1 MQTAAVKKEKLRRS
15 HFQPL
20 RVSVFFWTSGKLAAS
35 HADLRPRV
43 FVPLELGSHLH
54 LRRSQVAIESAHLI
68 RKTTDPTLNPISR
81 HRGLKTLFP
90 PARRRGRRG
99 QNTIA
104 RGMNIHHAVSQS
116 ILMAAEELEM
126 IGEANTK
133 RGLGGKEGEDTPKSS
148 NLGA

>member
-1 MQTAAVKKEKLRRS
+1 M
-15 HFQPL
+15 
-20 RVSVFFWTSGKLAAS
+20 SVFFGRRLAAKTEEGKLAAS

-43 FVPLELGSHLH
+43 FVPLELGSPLH

-99 QNTIA
+99 QNTKA
-104 RGMNIHHAVSQS
+104 RRMNIHHAVSQS

-126 IGEANTK
+126 IGEANK
-133 RGLGGKEGEDTPKSS
+133 ERGLGGKDGEDTLKSS